1 MLVLRASYQG
11 DPGIEAYIS
20 QMSKECELEVL
31 DKVLEEESFLKKAAS
46 VFPKTKMGRSRIA
59 VEQTIRC
66 GLWMK
71 RHGLSY
77 RELAHDLEVNLE
89 AQWFCKVRQKSRFPS
104 FSSLQQNIS
113 QLDEKTWKK
122 LNDWIVDKGRQK
134 HKTKGLKCRKDSTV
148 VEAKIKYPK
157 DGEILIDGI
166 RVVVRE
172 VKKALGGN
180 LPKGFRTFKQKLKE
194 VRNRLR
200 HLTRRAGEKINE
212 VLEDLCE
219 MGRHVVNVTKEVNI
233 EKVRQVRGL
242 LEQVLRQTTQVIAG
256 VKHIPHRIV
265 SFHQNYARP
274 IVKGK
279 AGKSCEFGLGVQI
292 QEDEMLITDWEVQE
306 VLDDE
311 GSLDRGLDQH
321 EKLHRHPPK
330 SFSGDTNY
338 GNEKKKTWERLKERG
353 VEEVS
358 IPFRGKH
365 KAKYGGP
372 RFRKLQAWRS
382 GSEGTISELKRFYGL
397 AKVEEK
403 GEQGFRRAVGWGI
416 VTRNLWK
423 LARKILA
430 PGTNITIS
438 KSKKKLS

>member
-1 MLVLRASYQG
+1 MLVLRAGYQG
-11 DPGIEAYIS
+11 DPEIEAYIS
-20 QMSKECELEVL
+20 QMSKEPELEVL
-31 DKVLEEESFLKKAAS
+31 DNVLKEKSFLTKVAD
-46 VFPKTKMGRSRIA
+46 VFPKTKMGRRRLA

-66 GLWMK
+66 GLWTK

-89 AQWFCKVRQKSRFPS
+89 AQWFCKVRKNSGLPS

-122 LNDWIVDKGRQK
+122 LNAWIVEKARQK
-134 HKTKGLKCRKDSTV
+134 HKTKGIKCRKDSTV

-172 VKKALGGN
+172 VKKALGEK
-180 LPKGFRTFKQKLKE
+180 LPKGFRSFKEKLKE
-194 VRNRLR
+194 ARNRLR
-200 HLTRRAGEKINE
+200 HLKRGAEEQINE
-212 VLEDLCE
+212 VLESLSE
-219 MGRHVVNVTKEVNI
+219 MGRHVVKVTKEVSI
-233 EKVRQVRGL
+233 EKVRQIRSR
-242 LEQVLRQTTQVIAG
+242 LEQVLTQTSQVIAG

-265 SFHQNYARP
+265 SFHQSYARP

-292 QEDEMLITDWEVQE
+292 QEDELLITDWEVQE
-306 VLDDE
+306 LLDDE

-321 EKLHRHPPK
+321 EKLHGHPPN

-338 GNEKKKTWERLKERG
+338 GNEKKETWGRLKERG

-358 IPFRGKH
+358 IPFRGKN

-372 RFRKLQAWRS
+372 GFRKLQAWRS

-416 VTRNLWK
+416 VTRNFWK
-423 LARKILA
+423 LARK
-430 PGTNITIS
+430 T
-438 KSKKKLS
+438 K